1 LLSSQL
7 LVVTTAVATAT
18 AAELAMPAR
27 RQAVAPKDV
36 NIKVESNAAIML

>member
-7 LVVTTAVATAT
+7 LVVTTAVAT